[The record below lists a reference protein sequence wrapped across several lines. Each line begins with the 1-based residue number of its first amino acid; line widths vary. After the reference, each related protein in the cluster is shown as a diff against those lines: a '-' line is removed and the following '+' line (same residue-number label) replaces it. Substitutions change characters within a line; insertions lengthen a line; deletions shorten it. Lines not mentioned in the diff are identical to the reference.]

1 MANFQKDTVTNV
13 VDAIAKIGSLDSH
26 ALSTDSNFGISG
38 PSEVHLLQ
46 YIEME
51 HVLFGKVV

>member
-1 MANFQKDTVTNV
+1 VANFQRDAVTNV

-26 ALSTDSNFGISG
+26 ALSTDSDFGISW
-38 PSEVHLLQ
+38 PSEVNLLQ